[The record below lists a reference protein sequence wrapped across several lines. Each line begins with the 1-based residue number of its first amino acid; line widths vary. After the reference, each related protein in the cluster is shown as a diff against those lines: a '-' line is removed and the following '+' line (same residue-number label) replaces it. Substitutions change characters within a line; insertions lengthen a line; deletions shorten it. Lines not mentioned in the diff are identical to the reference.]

1 MVAKNMAELER
12 MLKRELLKAMN
23 QAAGRI
29 LLDMQISIKEDFY
42 ADTHPIEYKRTHAM
56 EDTPTISEIHNAGN
70 MISFEAYLNSEHQYT
85 TGKKPNMMQVLLL
98 TNDEET
104 NQPNIGYL
112 RKAVGYPKY
121 WEKALEEMEKTY
133 YDVLGRYFTRI

>member
-1 MVAKNMAELER
+1 MVAKNMGELER
-12 MLKRELLKAMN
+12 MLKKELLKAMN
-23 QAAGRI
+23 EAAGRI

-42 ADTHPIEYKRTHAM
+42 ADTYPQEYKRTYAM
-56 EDTPTISEIHNAGN
+56 EDTPTISEINDAGKT
-70 MISFEAYLNSEHQYT
+70 ISFEAYLKAEHQYT
-85 TGKKPNMMQVLLL
+85 TGKQPNMMQVLLL

-121 WEKALEEMEKTY
+121 WEKALEEMKKTY
-133 YDVLGRYFTRI
+133 YNVLSRYFTRI